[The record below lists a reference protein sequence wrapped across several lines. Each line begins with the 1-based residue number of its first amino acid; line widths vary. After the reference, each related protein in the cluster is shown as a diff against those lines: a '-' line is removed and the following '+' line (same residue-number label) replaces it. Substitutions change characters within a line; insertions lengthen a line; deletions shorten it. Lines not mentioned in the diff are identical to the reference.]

1 MAGSVNKI
9 IDYTFKVTGAEKAS
23 EQFGNLGKA
32 AKVGVVELAAIA
44 AAATLAAKA
53 LWDLMQSSANTASAI
68 NDGAAMANIAIDDYQ
83 ALNYVLQMTTG
94 VVDGAGQELRA
105 INNFLLS
112 AESGT
117 GRQADAL
124 ATMNLRYEDLI
135 RMDPAQRFS
144 VITDAIGTLTDA
156 TEQNLTATEVF
167 GTRYATQ
174 IVAALNQTDGSLTS
188 MMDSFKE
195 SSMIIGTDNVVA
207 LEGFGDMIDRG
218 KIGITA
224 LKAELA
230 AGLTPA
236 FTDLLDTLGELAPE
250 LKEELMEAIPMLAD
264 IVGNVAS
271 DIEEYGPGI
280 VRVISVVID
289 ALGWLQKAQEDTAGI
304 ARWIQQGATGGLS
317 EIARSVLETETEVE
331 TSIGLFDTLAEAR
344 KTYEQ
349 RSGTEFNGIGSA
361 ISGATSALSD
371 YANQYLETAAVTT
384 GAGGMGT
391 PEIIGKIEPGVQSK
405 EEMASR
411 VQWLAEIEIAAIE
424 NVEAKRAETLANSQI
439 REEEIYAAR
448 IANLQGVAD
457 QSIGII
463 MTGFQGG
470 FDSVIDGFKGMLG
483 QMAQDWLKSQVLR
496 LIFGAGK
503 SAVTGGIGGFL

>member
-44 AAATLAAKA
+44 AAATLASKA

-83 ALNYVLQMTTG
+83 ALNYVLQMTTE

-236 FTDLLDTLGELAPE
+236 FTELLDTLGELAPE

-289 ALGWLQKAQEDTAGI
+289 ALGWLQKAQDDTAGI
-304 ARWIQQGATGGLS
+304 ARWVQMSATGGLS
-317 EIARSVLETETEVE
+317 EIARAVLETETEVE
-331 TSIGLFDTLAEAR
+331 TSIGLFDALAEAR

-349 RSGTEFNGIGSA
+349 RTGTEFNGIGSA
-361 ISGATSALSD
+361 ISGATSALSE

-391 PEIIGKIEPGVQSK
+391 PEITGKQPGIMDKSQEVALIQMRA
-405 EEMASR
+405 EAEMA
-411 VQWLAEIEIAAIE
+411 AMDA
-424 NVEAKRAETLANSQI
+424 VEEKRLMQLENSQI

-483 QMAQDWLKSQVLR
+483 QMAQDWLKSQILR
-496 LIFGAGK
+496 LLFDVGKTAVTSGAGK
-503 SAVTGGIGGFL
+503 FIP